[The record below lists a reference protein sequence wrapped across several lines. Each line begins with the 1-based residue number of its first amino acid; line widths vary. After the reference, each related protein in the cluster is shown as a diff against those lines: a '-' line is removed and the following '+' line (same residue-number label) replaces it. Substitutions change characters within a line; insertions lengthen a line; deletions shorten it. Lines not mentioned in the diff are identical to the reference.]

1 MSSEANPLGRGT
13 KAEPE
18 TEQQVI
24 EKDTNESPQSDATT
38 DELQDT
44 PVADSP
50 AFDDPEINEADVKTL
65 PGTGG
70 PDDEGDI
77 DVDPGELNL

>member
-1 MSSEANPLGRGT
+1 MSEANPLGRGT

-24 EKDTNESPQSDATT
+24 EKDTNNSPGSDETT
-38 DELQDT
+38 DELQDQN
-44 PVADSP
+44 DSP
-50 AFDDPEINEADVKTL
+50 AFDDPEIDQSAVTTL

-77 DVDPGELNL
+77 DVDPADLNL

>member
-1 MSSEANPLGRGT
+1 MSEANPLNRGT

-18 TEQQVI
+18 TEQQVV
-24 EKDTNESPQSDATT
+24 EKDTNNSPGSEETT
-38 DELQDT
+38 DELQDD
-44 PVADSP
+44 PSGSP
-50 AFDDPEINEADVKTL
+50 ALDDPDIDKDAVTTL

-77 DVDPGELNL
+77 DVDPSELNL

>member
-1 MSSEANPLGRGT
+1 MSGASPLGRGA

-24 EKDTNESPQSDATT
+24 EKDTSYSPGSDETTNEMQDAGAT
-38 DELQDT
+38 
-44 PVADSP
+44 SP
-50 AFDDPEINEADVKTL
+50 AFDDAEIDRDSVKTL

-70 PDDEGDI
+70 PDDEGDVE
-77 DVDPGELNL
+77 VDTAELNL